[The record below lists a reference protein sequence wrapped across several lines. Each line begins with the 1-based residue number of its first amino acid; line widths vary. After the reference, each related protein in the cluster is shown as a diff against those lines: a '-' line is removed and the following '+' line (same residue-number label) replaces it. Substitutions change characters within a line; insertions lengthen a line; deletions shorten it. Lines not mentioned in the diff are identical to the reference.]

1 MKGNYNDIID
11 IILTLLEDDEV
22 GKSLAISGSIVPYI
36 IMNIESKEYHSDFYI
51 LVKNKNI
58 NYIRNKIKKLSNEY
72 DFDIISDSKKYSKE
86 DFGFKIKYQDTYVG
100 FFPYSIIDNILTI
113 KAYSIEDNDYVINLK
128 TKTIPN
134 ITKSSFIRNIR
145 FAKNKILRIVTPEFI
160 LADKESREN
169 ESDNMTD
176 EAMYLLNKISDESVL
191 KITREA
197 IEDTQIKIIEKK
209 LVKNDKI
216 VNIILLFIFL
226 MLLIIAY
233 ICFKK

>member
-1 MKGNYNDIID
+1 MKEENKTNVYLNVDEEDKNEIVNGEGMYTLDNNY
-11 IILTLLEDDEV
+11 
-22 GKSLAISGSIVPYI
+22 K
-36 IMNIESKEYHSDFYI
+36 
-51 LVKNKNI
+51 
-58 NYIRNKIKKLSNEY
+58 KI
-72 DFDIISDSKKYSKE
+72 IISS
-86 DFGFKIKYQDTYVG
+86 
-100 FFPYSIIDNILTI
+100 NI
-113 KAYSIEDNDYVINLK
+113 DNDYVINLK

-169 ESDNMTD
+169 EFGNMTD
-176 EAMYLLNKISDESVL
+176 EAMHLLNKISDESVL

-197 IEDTQIKIIEKK
+197 IGDTQIKIIEKK
-209 LVKNDKI
+209 LIKNDKI